1 MSSLTNIPSIPPFQT
16 VSGPLPED
24 ALPLDYLSRF
34 WDRAFFQSLS
44 DQTNLYARQRQ
55 REKPDSKWYDTTPE
69 EVKAF
74 IGVNIIMGIDKK
86 PAVYLYWSSDPFLGN
101 PGIQAVFSRDRFEA
115 LMRYMHLNDSS
126 LSQPRGHPHYD
137 PLYKIRPLLQLCT
150 HNFRHEVVP
159 GQDLSLDEA
168 MIKYKGRV
176 FSGSTCPK
184 NPSSGE

>member
-1 MSSLTNIPSIPPFQT
+1 MCSLTNIPSIPPFQT
-16 VSGPLPED
+16 VSGPVHTLPED
-24 ALPLDYLSRF
+24 ALPLDYFSRF
-34 WDRAFFQSLS
+34 WDRALFQSLL

-74 IGVNIIMGIDKK
+74 IGVNIIMAIHKK

-115 LMRYMHLNDSS
+115 LTRYMHLNDSS

-137 PLYKIRPLLQLCT
+137 PLYRIRPLLQLCT

-159 GQDLSLDEA
+159 GQYLSLDEA
-168 MIKYKGRV
+168 MIKYMYKGRV
-176 FSGSTCPK
+176 FFR
-184 NPSSGE
+184 